1 MTNVVILFTL
11 LKFEFFNMR
20 FTLIFLIS
28 LLSFHFEVFSQK
40 TEFKVMA
47 WNILRS
53 GNQIE
58 NGVDIVSDII
68 KEINPDVVLMVETYG
83 SGPYI
88 AKKNGYNFHL
98 VAKEG
103 TALDDKSVNLS
114 IYSKFPFGERIDTE
128 YPFFLGGIEI
138 LINNKKVRFFSNWF
152 HYQPWNNKPEEM
164 GKTVE
169 ELLEWEK
176 TEHRYNMIQKVL
188 PYFKKYANES
198 DSIPIIV
205 GGDMNSPSHL
215 DWSKKTKNIHND
227 LVVPWYSTKVFEDL
241 GFTDSYRHENPNPLK
256 HPGITWDHKERD
268 DSHRIDYIFFKG
280 KKLKSTSSKTYMQ
293 FFNEN
298 ININDKQFK
307 YPSDHGIVVTNFK
320 F

>member
-1 MTNVVILFTL
+1 MSDMKLFTI
-11 LKFEFFNMR
+11 K
-20 FTLIFLIS
+20 TLIFFTI
-28 LLSFHFEVFSQK
+28 FSQQVYAQK

-58 NGVDIVSDII
+58 NGVDNVADMI
-68 KEINPDVVLMVETYG
+68 KEINPDIVLMVETYG

-114 IYSKFPFGERIDTE
+114 IYSKFPFGERIDTD

-138 LINNKKVRFFSNWF
+138 FINNKKVRFFSNWF
-152 HYQPWNNKPEEM
+152 HYQPWNNKPEDM
-164 GKTVE
+164 GKTVQ
-169 ELLEWEK
+169 ELLEWER

-188 PYFKKYANES
+188 PYFEKYAKES

-215 DWSKKTKNIHND
+215 DWSEKTKKIHNG

-241 GFTDSYRHENPNPLK
+241 GFTDSFREKNPNPIK
-256 HPGITWDHKERD
+256 YPGITWDHKERD
-268 DSHRIDYIFFKG
+268 DSHRIDYIFYKG
-280 KKLKSTSSKTYMQ
+280 KKLKSTQSKTYMQ
-293 FFNEN
+293 FFNEQIE
-298 ININDKQFK
+298 INNKRFA
-307 YPSDHGIVVTNFK
+307 YPSDHGIVVTTFK
-320 F
+320 LKN

>member
-1 MTNVVILFTL
+1 MKLFTI
-11 LKFEFFNMR
+11 K
-20 FTLIFLIS
+20 TLIFFTIFS
-28 LLSFHFEVFSQK
+28 QQVFAQK

-58 NGVDIVSDII
+58 NGVDNVADMI
-68 KEINPDVVLMVETYG
+68 KEINPDIVLMVETYG

-114 IYSKFPFGERIDTE
+114 IYSKFPFGERIDTD

-138 LINNKKVRFFSNWF
+138 FINNKKVRFFSNWF
-152 HYQPWNNKPEEM
+152 HYQPWNNKPEDM
-164 GKTVE
+164 GKTVQ
-169 ELLEWEK
+169 ELLEWER

-188 PYFKKYANES
+188 PYFEKYAKES

-215 DWSKKTKNIHND
+215 DWSEKTKNIHNG

-241 GFTDSYRHENPNPLK
+241 GFTDSFREKNPNPIK
-256 HPGITWDHKERD
+256 YPGITWDHKERD
-268 DSHRIDYIFFKG
+268 DSHRIDYIFYKG
-280 KKLKSTSSKTYMQ
+280 KKLKSTQSKTYMQ
-293 FFNEN
+293 FFNEQIE
-298 ININDKQFK
+298 INNKRFA
-307 YPSDHGIVVTNFK
+307 YPSDHGIVVTTFK
-320 F
+320 LKN

>member
-1 MTNVVILFTL
+1 MSDMKLFTI
-11 LKFEFFNMR
+11 K
-20 FTLIFLIS
+20 TLIFFTIFS
-28 LLSFHFEVFSQK
+28 QQVFAQK

-58 NGVDIVSDII
+58 NGVDNVADMI
-68 KEINPDVVLMVETYG
+68 KEINPDIVLMVETYG

-114 IYSKFPFGERIDTE
+114 IYSKFPFGERIDTD
-128 YPFFLGGIEI
+128 YPFFLGGIEVF
-138 LINNKKVRFFSNWF
+138 INNKKVRFFSNWF
-152 HYQPWNNKPEEM
+152 HYQPWNNKPEDM
-164 GKTVE
+164 GKTVQ
-169 ELLEWEK
+169 ELLEWER

-188 PYFKKYANES
+188 PYFEKYAKES

-215 DWSKKTKNIHND
+215 DWSEKTKNIHNG

-241 GFTDSYRHENPNPLK
+241 GFTDSFREKNPNPIK
-256 HPGITWDHKERD
+256 YPGITWDHKERD
-268 DSHRIDYIFFKG
+268 DSHRIDYIFYKG
-280 KKLKSTSSKTYMQ
+280 KKLKSTQSKTYMQ
-293 FFNEN
+293 FFNEQIE
-298 ININDKQFK
+298 INNKRFA
-307 YPSDHGIVVTNFK
+307 YPSDHGIVVTTFK
-320 F
+320 LKN

>member
-1 MTNVVILFTL
+1 MSDMKLFTI
-11 LKFEFFNMR
+11 K
-20 FTLIFLIS
+20 TLIFFTIFS
-28 LLSFHFEVFSQK
+28 QQVFAQK

-58 NGVDIVSDII
+58 NGVDNVADMI
-68 KEINPDVVLMVETYG
+68 KEIDPDIVLMVETYG

-114 IYSKFPFGERIDTE
+114 IYSKFPFGERIDTD

-138 LINNKKVRFFSNWF
+138 FINNKKVRFFSNWF
-152 HYQPWNNKPEEM
+152 HYQPWNNKPEDM
-164 GKTVE
+164 GKTVQ
-169 ELLEWEK
+169 ELLEWER

-188 PYFKKYANES
+188 PYFEKYAKES

-215 DWSKKTKNIHND
+215 DWSEKTKNIHNG

-241 GFTDSYRHENPNPLK
+241 GFTDSFREKNPNPIK
-256 HPGITWDHKERD
+256 YPGITWDHKERD
-268 DSHRIDYIFFKG
+268 DSHRIDYIFYKG
-280 KKLKSTSSKTYMQ
+280 KKLKSTQSKTYMQ
-293 FFNEN
+293 FFNEQIE
-298 ININDKQFK
+298 INNKRFA
-307 YPSDHGIVVTNFK
+307 YPSDHGIVVTTFK
-320 F
+320 LKN

>member
-1 MTNVVILFTL
+1 MSDMKLFTI
-11 LKFEFFNMR
+11 K
-20 FTLIFLIS
+20 TLIFFTI
-28 LLSFHFEVFSQK
+28 FSQGIFAQK

-58 NGVDIVSDII
+58 NGVDNVADMI
-68 KEINPDVVLMVETYG
+68 KEINPDIVLMVETYG

-88 AKKNGYNFHL
+88 AKKNGYDFHL

-114 IYSKFPFGERIDTE
+114 IYSKFPFGERIDTD
-128 YPFFLGGIEI
+128 YPFFLGGIEVF
-138 LINNKKVRFFSNWF
+138 INNKKVRFFSNWF
-152 HYQPWNNKPEEM
+152 HYQPWNNKPEDM
-164 GKTVE
+164 GKTVK
-169 ELLEWEK
+169 ELLEWER

-188 PYFKKYANES
+188 PYFEKYAKES

-215 DWSKKTKNIHND
+215 DWSEKTKKIHNG

-241 GFTDSYRHENPNPLK
+241 GFTDSFREKNPNPIK
-256 HPGITWDHKERD
+256 YPGITWDHKERD
-268 DSHRIDYIFFKG
+268 DSHRIDYIFYKG
-280 KKLKSTSSKTYMQ
+280 KKLKSTQSKTYMQ
-293 FFNEN
+293 FFNEQIE
-298 ININDKQFK
+298 INNKRFA
-307 YPSDHGIVVTNFK
+307 YPSDHGIVVTTFK
-320 F
+320 LKN

>member
-1 MTNVVILFTL
+1 MSDMKLFTI
-11 LKFEFFNMR
+11 K
-20 FTLIFLIS
+20 TLIFFTI
-28 LLSFHFEVFSQK
+28 FSQGIFAQK

-58 NGVDIVSDII
+58 NGVDNVADMI
-68 KEINPDVVLMVETYG
+68 KEINPDIVLMVETYG

-114 IYSKFPFGERIDTE
+114 IYSKFPFGERIDTD

-138 LINNKKVRFFSNWF
+138 FINNKKVRFFSNWF
-152 HYQPWNNKPEEM
+152 HYQPWNNKPDDM
-164 GKTVE
+164 GKTVQ
-169 ELLEWEK
+169 ELLDWER

-188 PYFKKYANES
+188 PYFEKYAKES

-215 DWSKKTKNIHND
+215 DWSEKTKNIHNG

-241 GFTDSYRHENPNPLK
+241 GFTDSFREKNPNPIK
-256 HPGITWDHKERD
+256 YPGITWDHKERD
-268 DSHRIDYIFFKG
+268 DSHRIDYIFYKG
-280 KKLKSTSSKTYMQ
+280 KKLKSTQSKTYMQ
-293 FFNEN
+293 FFNEQIE
-298 ININDKQFK
+298 INNKSFR
-307 YPSDHGIVVTNFK
+307 YPSDHGIVVTTFK
-320 F
+320 LK

>member
-1 MTNVVILFTL
+1 MSDMKLFTI
-11 LKFEFFNMR
+11 K
-20 FTLIFLIS
+20 TLIFFTI
-28 LLSFHFEVFSQK
+28 FSQQFFAQK

-58 NGVDIVSDII
+58 NGVDNVADMI
-68 KEINPDVVLMVETYG
+68 KEINPDIVLMVETYG

-114 IYSKFPFGERIDTE
+114 IYSKFPFGERIDTD

-138 LINNKKVRFFSNWF
+138 FINNKKVRFFSNWF
-152 HYQPWNNKPEEM
+152 HYQPWNNKPEDM
-164 GKTVE
+164 GKTVQ
-169 ELLEWEK
+169 ELLEWER

-188 PYFKKYANES
+188 PYFEKYAKES

-215 DWSKKTKNIHND
+215 DWSEKTKKIHNG

-241 GFTDSYRHENPNPLK
+241 GFTDSFREKNPNPIK
-256 HPGITWDHKERD
+256 YPGITWDHKERD
-268 DSHRIDYIFFKG
+268 DSHRIDYIFYKG
-280 KKLKSTSSKTYMQ
+280 KKLKSTQSKTYMQ
-293 FFNEN
+293 FFNEQIE
-298 ININDKQFK
+298 INNKRFA
-307 YPSDHGIVVTNFK
+307 YPSDHGIVVTTFK
-320 F
+320 LKN

>member
-1 MTNVVILFTL
+1 MSDMKLFTI
-11 LKFEFFNMR
+11 KN
-20 FTLIFLIS
+20 LIFFTI
-28 LLSFHFEVFSQK
+28 FSQGIFAQK

-58 NGVDIVSDII
+58 NGVDNVADMI
-68 KEINPDVVLMVETYG
+68 KEINPDIVLMVETYG

-114 IYSKFPFGERIDTE
+114 IYSKFPFGKRIDTD

-138 LINNKKVRFFSNWF
+138 FINNKKVRFFSNWF
-152 HYQPWNNKPEEM
+152 HYQPWNNKPEDM
-164 GKTVE
+164 GKTVQ
-169 ELLEWEK
+169 ELLEWER

-188 PYFKKYANES
+188 PYFEKYAKES

-215 DWSKKTKNIHND
+215 DWSEKTKNIHNG

-241 GFTDSYRHENPNPLK
+241 GFTDSFREKNPNPIK

-268 DSHRIDYIFFKG
+268 DSHRIDYIFYKG
-280 KKLKSTSSKTYMQ
+280 KKLKSTQSKTYMQ
-293 FFNEN
+293 FFNEQIE
-298 ININDKQFK
+298 INNKRFA
-307 YPSDHGIVVTNFK
+307 YPSDHGIVVTTFK
-320 F
+320 LKN

>member
-1 MTNVVILFTL
+1 MKLFTI
-11 LKFEFFNMR
+11 K
-20 FTLIFLIS
+20 TLIFFTI
-28 LLSFHFEVFSQK
+28 FSQGIFAQK

-58 NGVDIVSDII
+58 NGVDNVADMI
-68 KEINPDVVLMVETYG
+68 KEINPDIVLMVETYG

-114 IYSKFPFGERIDTE
+114 IYSKFPFGERIDTD

-138 LINNKKVRFFSNWF
+138 FINNKKVRFFSNWF
-152 HYQPWNNKPEEM
+152 HYQPWNNKPEDM
-164 GKTVE
+164 GKTVQ
-169 ELLEWEK
+169 ELLEWER

-188 PYFKKYANES
+188 PYFEKYAKES

-215 DWSKKTKNIHND
+215 DWSEKTKNIHNG

-241 GFTDSYRHENPNPLK
+241 GFTDSFREKNPNPIK
-256 HPGITWDHKERD
+256 YPGITWDHKERD
-268 DSHRIDYIFFKG
+268 DSHRIDYIFYKG
-280 KKLKSTSSKTYMQ
+280 KKLKSTQSKTYMQ
-293 FFNEN
+293 FFNEQIE
-298 ININDKQFK
+298 INNKRFA
-307 YPSDHGIVVTNFK
+307 YPSDHGIVVTTFK
-320 F
+320 LKN

>member
-1 MTNVVILFTL
+1 MSDMKLFTIKTL
-11 LKFEFFNMR
+11 VFF
-20 FTLIFLIS
+20 TIFSQGI
-28 LLSFHFEVFSQK
+28 FAQK

-58 NGVDIVSDII
+58 NGVDNVADMI
-68 KEINPDVVLMVETYG
+68 KEINPDIVLMVETYG

-114 IYSKFPFGERIDTE
+114 IYSKFPFGERIDTD

-138 LINNKKVRFFSNWF
+138 FINNKKVRFFSNWF
-152 HYQPWNNKPEEM
+152 HYQPWNNKPEDM
-164 GKTVE
+164 GKTVQ
-169 ELLEWEK
+169 ELLEWER

-188 PYFKKYANES
+188 PYFEKYAKES

-215 DWSKKTKNIHND
+215 DWSEKTKKIHNG

-241 GFTDSYRHENPNPLK
+241 GFTDSFREKNPNPIK
-256 HPGITWDHKERD
+256 HPGVTWDHKERD
-268 DSHRIDYIFFKG
+268 DSHRIDYIFYKG
-280 KKLKSTSSKTYMQ
+280 KKLKSTQSKTYMQ
-293 FFNEN
+293 FFNEQIE
-298 ININDKQFK
+298 INNKRFA
-307 YPSDHGIVVTNFK
+307 YPSDHGIVVTTFK
-320 F
+320 LKN

>member
-1 MTNVVILFTL
+1 MKLFTI
-11 LKFEFFNMR
+11 K
-20 FTLIFLIS
+20 TLIFFTI
-28 LLSFHFEVFSQK
+28 FSQQVLAQK

-58 NGVDIVSDII
+58 NGVDNVADMI
-68 KEINPDVVLMVETYG
+68 KEINPDIVLMVETYG

-114 IYSKFPFGERIDTE
+114 IYSKFPFGERIDTD

-138 LINNKKVRFFSNWF
+138 FINNKKVRFFSNWF
-152 HYQPWNNKPEEM
+152 HYQPWNNKPEDM
-164 GKTVE
+164 GKTVQ
-169 ELLEWEK
+169 ELLEWER

-188 PYFKKYANES
+188 PYFEKYAKES

-215 DWSKKTKNIHND
+215 DWSEKTKNIHNG

-241 GFTDSYRHENPNPLK
+241 GFTDSFREKNPNPIK
-256 HPGITWDHKERD
+256 YPGITWDHKERD
-268 DSHRIDYIFFKG
+268 DSHRIDYIFYKG
-280 KKLKSTSSKTYMQ
+280 KKLKSTQSK
-293 FFNEN
+293 
-298 ININDKQFK
+298 I
-307 YPSDHGIVVTNFK
+307 
-320 F
+320 

>member
-1 MTNVVILFTL
+1 MSDMKLFTI
-11 LKFEFFNMR
+11 K
-20 FTLIFLIS
+20 TLIFFTIFS
-28 LLSFHFEVFSQK
+28 QQVFAQK

-58 NGVDIVSDII
+58 NGVDNVADMI
-68 KEINPDVVLMVETYG
+68 KEINPDIVLMVETYG

-114 IYSKFPFGERIDTE
+114 IYSKFPFGERIDTD

-138 LINNKKVRFFSNWF
+138 FINNKKVRFFSNWF
-152 HYQPWNNKPEEM
+152 HYQPWNNKPEDM
-164 GKTVE
+164 GKTVQ
-169 ELLEWEK
+169 ELLEWER

-188 PYFKKYANES
+188 PYFEKYAKES

-215 DWSKKTKNIHND
+215 DWSEKTKNIHNG

-241 GFTDSYRHENPNPLK
+241 GFTDSFREKNPNPIK
-256 HPGITWDHKERD
+256 YPGITWDHKERD
-268 DSHRIDYIFFKG
+268 DSHRIDYIFYKG
-280 KKLKSTSSKTYMQ
+280 KKLKSTQSKTYMQ
-293 FFNEN
+293 FFNEQIE
-298 ININDKQFK
+298 INNKSFR
-307 YPSDHGIVVTNFK
+307 YPSDHGIVVTTFK
-320 F
+320 LK

>member
-1 MTNVVILFTL
+1 MSDMKLFTIKTL
-11 LKFEFFNMR
+11 VFF
-20 FTLIFLIS
+20 TIFSQGI
-28 LLSFHFEVFSQK
+28 FAQK

-58 NGVDIVSDII
+58 NGVDNVADII
-68 KEINPDVVLMVETYG
+68 KEINPDIVLMVETYG

-88 AKKNGYNFHL
+88 AKKNEYNFHL

-114 IYSKFPFGERIDTE
+114 IYSKFPFGERIDTD

-138 LINNKKVRFFSNWF
+138 FINNKKVRFFSNWF
-152 HYQPWNNKPEEM
+152 HYQPWNNKPEDM
-164 GKTVE
+164 GKTVQ
-169 ELLEWEK
+169 ELLEWER

-188 PYFKKYANES
+188 PYFEKYAKES

-215 DWSKKTKNIHND
+215 DWSEKTKNIHNG

-241 GFTDSYRHENPNPLK
+241 GFTDSFREKNPNPIK
-256 HPGITWDHKERD
+256 YPGITWDHKERD
-268 DSHRIDYIFFKG
+268 DSHRIDYIFYKG
-280 KKLKSTSSKTYMQ
+280 KKLKSTQSKTYMQ
-293 FFNEN
+293 FFNEQIE
-298 ININDKQFK
+298 INNKRFA
-307 YPSDHGIVVTNFK
+307 YPSDHGIVVTTFK
-320 F
+320 LKN

>member
-1 MTNVVILFTL
+1 MSDMKLFTI
-11 LKFEFFNMR
+11 K
-20 FTLIFLIS
+20 TLIFFTI
-28 LLSFHFEVFSQK
+28 FSQGIFAQK

-58 NGVDIVSDII
+58 NGVDNVADMI
-68 KEINPDVVLMVETYG
+68 KEINPDIVLMVETYG

-114 IYSKFPFGERIDTE
+114 IYSKFPFGERIDTD

-138 LINNKKVRFFSNWF
+138 FINNKKVRFFSNWF
-152 HYQPWNNKPEEM
+152 HYQPWNNKPEDM
-164 GKTVE
+164 GKTVQ
-169 ELLEWEK
+169 ELLEWER

-188 PYFKKYANES
+188 PYFEKYAKES

-215 DWSKKTKNIHND
+215 DWSEKTKNIHNG

-241 GFTDSYRHENPNPLK
+241 GFTDSFREKNPNPIK
-256 HPGITWDHKERD
+256 YPGITWDHKERD
-268 DSHRIDYIFFKG
+268 DSHRIDYIFYKG
-280 KKLKSTSSKTYMQ
+280 KKLKSTQSKTYMQ
-293 FFNEN
+293 FFNEQIE
-298 ININDKQFK
+298 INNKRFA
-307 YPSDHGIVVTNFK
+307 YPSDHGIVVTTFK
-320 F
+320 LKN

>member
-1 MTNVVILFTL
+1 MSDMKLFTI
-11 LKFEFFNMR
+11 KN
-20 FTLIFLIS
+20 LIFFTI
-28 LLSFHFEVFSQK
+28 FSQGIFAQK
-40 TEFKVMA
+40 IEFKVMA

-53 GNQIE
+53 GNQVE
-58 NGVDIVSDII
+58 NGVDNVADMI
-68 KEINPDVVLMVETYG
+68 KEINPDIVLMVETYG

-114 IYSKFPFGERIDTE
+114 IYSKFPFGERIDTD

-138 LINNKKVRFFSNWF
+138 FINNKKVRFFSNWF
-152 HYQPWNNKPEEM
+152 HYQPWNNKPEDM
-164 GKTVE
+164 GKTVQ
-169 ELLEWEK
+169 ELLEWER

-188 PYFKKYANES
+188 PYFEKYAKES

-215 DWSKKTKNIHND
+215 DWSEKTKNIHNG

-241 GFTDSYRHENPNPLK
+241 GFTDSFREKNPNPIK
-256 HPGITWDHKERD
+256 YPGITWDHKERD
-268 DSHRIDYIFFKG
+268 DSHRIDYIFYKG
-280 KKLKSTSSKTYMQ
+280 KKLKSTQSKTYMQ
-293 FFNEN
+293 FFNEQIE
-298 ININDKQFK
+298 INNKRFA
-307 YPSDHGIVVTNFK
+307 YPSDHGIVVTTFK
-320 F
+320 LKN

>member
-1 MTNVVILFTL
+1 MKLFTI
-11 LKFEFFNMR
+11 K
-20 FTLIFLIS
+20 TLIFFTI
-28 LLSFHFEVFSQK
+28 FSQGIFAQK

-58 NGVDIVSDII
+58 NGVDNVADMI
-68 KEINPDVVLMVETYG
+68 KEINPDIVLMVETYG

-114 IYSKFPFGERIDTE
+114 IYSKFPFGERIDTD

-138 LINNKKVRFFSNWF
+138 FINNKKVRFFSNWF
-152 HYQPWNNKPEEM
+152 HYQPWNNKPEDM
-164 GKTVE
+164 GKTVQ
-169 ELLEWEK
+169 ELLEWER

-188 PYFKKYANES
+188 PYFEKYAKES

-215 DWSKKTKNIHND
+215 DWSKKTKNIHNG

-241 GFTDSYRHENPNPLK
+241 GFTDSFREKNPNPIK
-256 HPGITWDHKERD
+256 YPGITWDHKERD
-268 DSHRIDYIFFKG
+268 DSHRIDYIFYKG
-280 KKLKSTSSKTYMQ
+280 KKLKSTQSKTYMQ
-293 FFNEN
+293 FFNEQIE
-298 ININDKQFK
+298 INNKRFA
-307 YPSDHGIVVTNFK
+307 YPSDHGIVVTTFK
-320 F
+320 LKN

>member
-1 MTNVVILFTL
+1 MSDMKLFTI
-11 LKFEFFNMR
+11 K
-20 FTLIFLIS
+20 TLIFFTIFS
-28 LLSFHFEVFSQK
+28 QQVFAQK

-58 NGVDIVSDII
+58 NGVDNVADMI
-68 KEINPDVVLMVETYG
+68 KEINPDIVLMVETYG

-114 IYSKFPFGERIDTE
+114 IYSKFPFGERIDTD

-152 HYQPWNNKPEEM
+152 HYQPWNNKPEDM
-164 GKTVE
+164 GKTVQ
-169 ELLEWEK
+169 ELLEWER

-188 PYFKKYANES
+188 PYFEKYAKES

-215 DWSKKTKNIHND
+215 DWSEKTKNIHNG

-241 GFTDSYRHENPNPLK
+241 GFTDSFREKNPNPIK

-268 DSHRIDYIFFKG
+268 DSHRIDYIFYKG
-280 KKLKSTSSKTYMQ
+280 KKLKSTQSKTYMQ
-293 FFNEN
+293 FFNEQIE
-298 ININDKQFK
+298 INSKSFA
-307 YPSDHGIVVTNFK
+307 YPSDHGIVVTTFK
-320 F
+320 LKN

>member
-1 MTNVVILFTL
+1 MSDMKLFTI
-11 LKFEFFNMR
+11 KN
-20 FTLIFLIS
+20 LIFFTI
-28 LLSFHFEVFSQK
+28 FSQGIFAQK

-58 NGVDIVSDII
+58 NGVDNVADMI
-68 KEINPDVVLMVETYG
+68 KEINPDIVLMVETYG

-114 IYSKFPFGERIDTE
+114 IYSKFPFGERIDTD
-128 YPFFLGGIEI
+128 YPFFLGGIEVF
-138 LINNKKVRFFSNWF
+138 INNKKVRFFSNWF
-152 HYQPWNNKPEEM
+152 HYQPWNNKPEDM
-164 GKTVE
+164 GKTVQ
-169 ELLEWEK
+169 ELLEWER

-188 PYFKKYANES
+188 PYFEKYAKES

-215 DWSKKTKNIHND
+215 DWSEKTKNIHNG

-241 GFTDSYRHENPNPLK
+241 GFTDSFREKNPNPIK
-256 HPGITWDHKERD
+256 YPGITWDHKERD
-268 DSHRIDYIFFKG
+268 DSHRIDYIFYKG
-280 KKLKSTSSKTYMQ
+280 KKLKSTQSKTYMQ
-293 FFNEN
+293 FFNEQIE
-298 ININDKQFK
+298 INNKRFA
-307 YPSDHGIVVTNFK
+307 YPSDHGIVVTTFK
-320 F
+320 LKN

>member
-1 MTNVVILFTL
+1 MSDMKLFTIKTL
-11 LKFEFFNMR
+11 VFF
-20 FTLIFLIS
+20 TIFSQGI
-28 LLSFHFEVFSQK
+28 FAQK

-58 NGVDIVSDII
+58 NGVDNVADMI
-68 KEINPDVVLMVETYG
+68 KEINPDIVLMVETYG

-114 IYSKFPFGERIDTE
+114 IYSKFPFGERIDTD
-128 YPFFLGGIEI
+128 YPFFLGGIEVF
-138 LINNKKVRFFSNWF
+138 INNKKVRFFSNWF
-152 HYQPWNNKPEEM
+152 HYQPWNNKPEDM
-164 GKTVE
+164 GKTVQ
-169 ELLEWEK
+169 ELLEWER

-188 PYFKKYANES
+188 PYFEKYAKES

-215 DWSKKTKNIHND
+215 DWSEKTKNIHNG

-241 GFTDSYRHENPNPLK
+241 GFTDSFREKNPNPIK
-256 HPGITWDHKERD
+256 YPGITWDHKERD
-268 DSHRIDYIFFKG
+268 DSHRIDYIFYKG
-280 KKLKSTSSKTYMQ
+280 KKLKSTQSKTYMQ
-293 FFNEN
+293 FFNEQIE
-298 ININDKQFK
+298 INNKRFA
-307 YPSDHGIVVTNFK
+307 YPSDHGIVVTTFK
-320 F
+320 LKN

>member
-1 MTNVVILFTL
+1 MSDMKLFTIKTL
-11 LKFEFFNMR
+11 VFF
-20 FTLIFLIS
+20 TIFSQGI
-28 LLSFHFEVFSQK
+28 FAQK

-58 NGVDIVSDII
+58 NGVDNVADMI
-68 KEINPDVVLMVETYG
+68 KEINPDIVLMVETYG

-103 TALDDKSVNLS
+103 TVLDDKSVNLS
-114 IYSKFPFGERIDTE
+114 IYSKFPFGERIDTD
-128 YPFFLGGIEI
+128 YPFFLGGIEVF
-138 LINNKKVRFFSNWF
+138 INNKKVRFFSNWF
-152 HYQPWNNKPEEM
+152 HYQPWNNKPEDM
-164 GKTVE
+164 GKTVK
-169 ELLEWEK
+169 ELLEWER

-188 PYFKKYANES
+188 PYFEKYAKES

-215 DWSKKTKNIHND
+215 DWSEKTKNIHNG

-241 GFTDSYRHENPNPLK
+241 GFTDSFREKNSNPIK
-256 HPGITWDHKERD
+256 YPGITWDHKERD
-268 DSHRIDYIFFKG
+268 DSHRIDYIFYKG
-280 KKLKSTSSKTYMQ
+280 KKLKSTQSKTYMQ
-293 FFNEN
+293 FFNEQIE
-298 ININDKQFK
+298 INNKRFA
-307 YPSDHGIVVTNFK
+307 YPSDHGIVVTTFK
-320 F
+320 LKN